1 MGRKANENPSR
12 DPLDDADDDREV
24 IDMVPVGSLPPP
36 QPSGMPPPTEA
47 ERRTEDLWERLLGT
61 DEVGTGYIN
70 VGRVMG
76 AGNTS
81 EDFVQKFPADQYAYE
96 DLLEHLREVY
106 GPGAYRIRLYVKN
119 SRGNFVMR
127 GNKLATI
134 AKPISNAIPTIRE
147 SGRNGNDTTAILAT
161 FEAMQQRSQQQME
174 ALIERIERRNAQPS
188 RSPALE
194 MAETMQAMMTAMAP
208 MFAMLKSNSAPVPQT
223 DPLDMLTKVLALQK
237 QLQPPMQEP
246 AGGGETNWLDVVKEG
261 LKALPTV
268 INARNDGVRRAL
280 PNPAPKPAQRRPL
293 APTFAPVAEPGPA
306 DPATWRAESG
316 EEGVE
321 SDEGE
326 MVPVDRTLGDRL
338 HPLHDNLCDLLNAA
352 RSFDV
357 KGEPEPDQVAQMMV
371 DQMGE
376 GQRPLFR
383 QFLES
388 RTLLKDL
395 VAIHPDAIDSAEW
408 LLDLRDSVIERLD
421 LIEGINQGYDQGSS
435 AHPAPDADDDAGL
448 DRQEDRPPE
457 TA

>member
-24 IDMVPVGSLPPP
+24 IDMVPLGSLPPP

-194 MAETMQAMMTAMAP
+194 MAETMQAMMTAMTP
-208 MFAMLKSNSAPVPQT
+208 LFAVMKSNNNAPQV
-223 DPLDMLTKVLALQK
+223 DPLDMLTKVLAIQK
-237 QLQPPMQEP
+237 QLQPP
-246 AGGGETNWLDVVKEG
+246 AGEAPGETDWKDVIKEG
-261 LKALPTV
+261 LKALPAV
-268 INARNDGVRRAL
+268 INARNDNVRRAL
-280 PNPAPKPAQRRPL
+280 PNPAPQATPRRPM
-293 APTFAPVAEPGPA
+293 APTFTPVDDRSPA
-306 DPATWRAESG
+306 DPSTWRAESG
-316 EEGVE
+316 A
-321 SDEGE
+321 EGE
-326 MVPVDRTLGDRL
+326 EEPVTLVPVDRSVGNRL
-338 HPLHDNLCDLLNAA
+338 HPLHDNLCDLIDASRAFEAN
-352 RSFDV
+352 
-357 KGEPEPDQVAQMMV
+357 GEPEPDQVAEMMV
-371 DQMGE
+371 TQMDE
-376 GQRPLFR
+376 AQRPMFR

-395 VAIHPDAIDSAEW
+395 AAIHPDALDSAEW